1 MGCFLQLLYPLV
13 GTAKGCITTWRH
25 TRKQYTHIYFT
36 VESLFKT
43 LIHIKSALMM
53 LNSIYRK
60 VHHQYKDSV
69 HTVCNNVNV

>member
-1 MGCFLQLLYPLV
+1 MFSSALITLSGDCES
-13 GTAKGCITTWRH
+13 ITTWRH
-25 TRKQYTHIYFT
+25 TRTQYTDIYFT

-60 VHHQYKDSV
+60 VHHQYKDNV

>member
-1 MGCFLQLLYPLV
+1 MFSSALIPLS
-13 GTAKGCITTWRH
+13 GDCERCITTWRH